1 MYGDT
6 MTNHR
11 KPPAVAA
18 LAVALTTLSVPPA
31 ESADAD
37 KLETLIVRAARE
49 PQAPGLIGS
58 AFTVLDGELLAQRQ
72 TASLAEILRSVPGVA
87 VSRAGVSGSQTQL
100 RMRGGESNQVL
111 VFIDGVRANDPAQ
124 NGEFNFAHLLN
135 AELASVEVIRGPQS
149 ALWGSDA
156 LSGVINV
163 STRNGDSGVDGGIFA
178 EGGSNSW
185 QQLGAS
191 GRYGNKRVRASISV
205 NDLETDGENIS
216 RQGSED
222 DGYQNTT
229 ANGRASLVLTD
240 ALSLDGS
247 LRYVDA
253 NNQFDGIDFGSGL
266 PADTADE
273 TDVEQWYGRM
283 AVSLGTVND
292 RWRHSLSLALT
303 DTDNKNRTENAF
315 APSGFDIYTTEA
327 EVTVITAQSSFDLA
341 AGHTLTAAWERI
353 EEDFKQR
360 GPVGFGDPNRDED
373 IDSDSFVG
381 EYRGRLGE
389 HFSVLASVRRDDNSD
404 FDDKTTGRVSGAWE
418 ASQATT
424 LRGAWGTGIK
434 NPTFTER
441 FGFFTDFVG
450 NPDLQPEESTGWE
463 IGVDQRLLD
472 NQLRLSLTWFEEEL
486 EDEINGFVFDP
497 ASGGFTADNEDGESR
512 RQGLELGGQ
521 WQLSKTLSLSGAYTW
536 LDATENDPSG
546 GDIDEIR
553 RAEHI
558 ANANLNW
565 VILGGRGNLNINV
578 DYNGEQDDLFFPPT
592 PPFQER
598 VELDDFVLVGVAANY
613 RVWRTLEL
621 FARVENALDED
632 YEEVFGYVAPGRMLI
647 GGLRYRFNGD

>member
-1 MYGDT
+1 MK
-6 MTNHR
+6 NHR
-11 KPPAVAA
+11 IPAAAA
-18 LAVALTTLSVPPA
+18 LVVALTTLPPVPT
-31 ESADAD
+31 SAADTD

-49 PQAPGLIGS
+49 HLAAELIGS

-135 AELASVEVIRGPQS
+135 AELAAVEVIRGPQS

-156 LSGVINV
+156 LSGVINI
-163 STRNGDSGVDGGIFA
+163 STRSGDAGVDGGVFA
-178 EGGSNSW
+178 EGGDNGW
-185 QQLGAS
+185 QQVGAS
-191 GRYGNKRVRASISV
+191 GRYGNERVEASFSV
-205 NDLETDGENIS
+205 NDVETDGENIS
-216 RQGSED
+216 RQGDED

-229 ANGRASLVLTD
+229 ANGRASLTL
-240 ALSLDGS
+240 AESLRLDGS

-253 NNQFDGIDFGSGL
+253 SNQFDGIDFSTGL
-266 PADTADE
+266 PTDTADE
-273 TDVEQWYGRM
+273 TDVEQWYGRV
-283 AVSLGTVND
+283 ALNLGTMDD
-292 RWRHSLSLALT
+292 RWRHSLALALT
-303 DTDNKNRTENAF
+303 DTDNENRTENSF

-327 EVTVITAQSSFDLA
+327 EVTVITLQSSFDVT
-341 AGHTLTAAWERI
+341 AGHTLTGAWERI

-360 GPVGFGDPNRDED
+360 GPIGFGDPNRDED
-373 IDSDSFVG
+373 IDSDSFIG
-381 EYRGRLGE
+381 EYRGRFKE
-389 HFSVLASVRRDDNSD
+389 QVSVMASVRHDDNSD
-404 FDDKTTGRVSGAWE
+404 FDDKTTGRVSAAWE
-418 ASQATT
+418 VLPTTT

-441 FGFFTDFVG
+441 FGFFTDFIG
-450 NPDLQPEESTGWE
+450 NPDLEPEESTGWE

-472 NQLRLSLTWFEEEL
+472 NQLRLSLTWFDEEL

-497 ASGGFTADNEDGESR
+497 DSGGFTADNEDGESQ
-512 RQGLELGGQ
+512 RQGLELGGR
-521 WQLSKTLSLSGAYTW
+521 WQLSKTLSLSAAYTW
-536 LDATENDPSG
+536 LDATEDDPTD

-565 VILGGRGNLNINV
+565 IILGGRGNLNINL

-613 RVWRTLEL
+613 RVWRRLEL

-632 YEEVFGYVAPGRMLI
+632 YEEVFGYRAPGRTLI
-647 GGLRYRFNGD
+647 GGLRYRFSGE